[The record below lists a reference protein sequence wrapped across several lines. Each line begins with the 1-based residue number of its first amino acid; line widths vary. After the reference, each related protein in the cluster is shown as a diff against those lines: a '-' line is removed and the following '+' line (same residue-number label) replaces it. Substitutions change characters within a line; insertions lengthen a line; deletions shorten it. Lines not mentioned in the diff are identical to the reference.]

1 MLRNPVLS
9 ASGTVNLE
17 TEHSRTVFSEATSS
31 GLIDNKD
38 SLCSTPPESS
48 VTATRTVVPLSNIDT
63 KCKDCEFCVCFTNT
77 AKLCDSQ
84 LSAAAFCVPQVA
96 HSETLHD
103 VLFCISQDIQLDTG
117 MFSGRTV
124 SSRDIKLSPVDIKD
138 SDFASSKLGWKSTGT
153 VSVQPVDLYDCF
165 SPAHS
170 EQQINPVKT
179 VSSEPAPQIPCAQAR
194 RTAAVQHPPA
204 PVSVSQM
211 RGVVAQLVPAPVSS
225 SAEGSG
231 EPGQHFLVSAGGSKG
246 PVQQPPLPAA
256 APPLASMPSP
266 TLSGPDS
273 SGPESSGPAVATPL
287 PRPCLVRPAFHL
299 LNITGHFPGQL

>member
-1 MLRNPVLS
+1 MLTPVLRNPVLS

-63 KCKDCEFCVCFTNT
+63 KCKDCEFSVCVTNT

-84 LSAAAFCVPQVA
+84 LSAAVFCVPQVA

-165 SPAHS
+165 
-170 EQQINPVKT
+170 
-179 VSSEPAPQIPCAQAR
+179 C
-194 RTAAVQHPPA
+194 
-204 PVSVSQM
+204 
-211 RGVVAQLVPAPVSS
+211 L
-225 SAEGSG
+225 
-231 EPGQHFLVSAGGSKG
+231 
-246 PVQQPPLPAA
+246 
-256 APPLASMPSP
+256 P
-266 TLSGPDS
+266 TLSSKLTLLRLFPLSLPLRFLVPKLAGQLQS
-273 SGPESSGPAVATPL
+273 NTPL
-287 PRPCLVRPAFHL
+287 HLSQFPR
-299 LNITGHFPGQL
+299 